1 MSAFHMLARGHHV
14 FAPFSI
20 LILIN
25 QPKKTNLPLIILEI
39 TKKSI

>member
-1 MSAFHMLARGHHV
+1 MLARGHHV
-14 FAPFSI
+14 FASFSI

-39 TKKSI
+39 IKKSI